1 MPSKVMETAPETA
14 PATDTVFERDLYLL
28 APLKLPKG
36 QQYAVGSSDGQ
47 MLLLVKRG
55 AGGRG
60 VLAFLASMAT
70 GLIILG
76 FISSFGDSLGGPVIK
91 WAAVVLGAGL
101 GFLAAVAVYP
111 ALLGNRLATFSR
123 KERPS
128 EKVLEVKQADRSR
141 AFEVSCTITGAK
153 GRLLGT
159 ARRNYLASLLRT
171 HWVLFG
177 AAGAPMVVAREAA
190 MGRAIGARLFG
201 WAVPTLRSNFEL
213 MSPDGAPLGLLE
225 RRELVQGRV
234 MFDLRQGGRGGLD
247 PQLGLALAVLIDL
260 DER

>member
-1 MPSKVMETAPETA
+1 MPARMETAPETA
-14 PATDTVFERDLYLL
+14 PATDTVFERDLYML

-47 MLLLVKRG
+47 LLLLVKRG
-55 AGGRG
+55 ASGRG
-60 VLAFLASMAT
+60 VVAFAASIAT
-70 GLIILG
+70 GLILLG

-91 WAAVVLGAGL
+91 WSAVVVGGVL

-111 ALLGNRLATFSR
+111 AMLGSRLATFSR
-123 KERPS
+123 REKPT

-141 AFEVSCTITGAK
+141 AFEVSCSVTGTK

-159 ARRNYLASLLRT
+159 IRRNYLGSLLRT
-171 HWVLFG
+171 QWMLYG
-177 AAGAPMVVAREAA
+177 AGGEPIAKAREASVP
-190 MGRAIGARLFG
+190 RAIGARLLG
-201 WAVPTLRSNFEL
+201 WLVPKLRSNFAI
-213 MSPDGAPLGLLE
+213 MSPAGSPLGLLE
-225 RRELVQGRV
+225 RQELVQGRV
-234 MFDLRQGGRGGLD
+234 MFDLRQGGRAGLD